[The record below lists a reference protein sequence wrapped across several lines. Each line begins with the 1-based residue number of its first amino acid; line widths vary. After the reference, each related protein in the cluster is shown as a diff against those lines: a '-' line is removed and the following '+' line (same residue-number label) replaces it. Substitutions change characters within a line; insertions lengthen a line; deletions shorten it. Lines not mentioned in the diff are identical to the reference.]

1 METSPSET
9 VDFANM
15 AMGIFA
21 KMESSPRQAE
31 HIPEG
36 RRIPLL
42 IASMGGSAGDA
53 GCGCSN
59 MESYPHFVVDFHVEN

>member
-1 METSPSET
+1 M
-9 VDFANM
+9 N
-15 AMGIFA
+15 
-21 KMESSPRQAE
+21 RQAE

-42 IASMGGSAGDA
+42 IASMGGSAMGDA

-59 MESYPHFVVDFHVEN
+59 MESYPHFVGDLHVEN